1 MLLESEVDG
10 RRLTDLEVRQ
20 FGVLM
25 LLAGYETT
33 SGAMGLSLLHLAERP
48 DQRAQ
53 LFADPA
59 GLAHTAVN
67 ELLRYVSPVQV
78 FCRNAAHDLDLYGET
93 VPAGDVV
100 LLAYGAANHDPRAF
114 SEPDRCILDRHP
126 NRHVAFG
133 HGRHLCLGA
142 NLARLELTI
151 MIERFAELFPDF
163 RLDPEQPPTWKPRGD
178 IRGLATLHLVGPG
191 HGLTT

>member
-1 MLLESEVDG
+1 M
-10 RRLTDLEVRQ
+10 
-20 FGVLM
+20 
-25 LLAGYETT
+25 
-33 SGAMGLSLLHLAERP
+33 
-48 DQRAQ
+48 
-53 LFADPA
+53 
-59 GLAHTAVN
+59 N

-93 VPAGDVV
+93 IPAGDVV

-114 SEPDRCILDRHP
+114 ADPDRCILDRHP

-163 RLDPEQPPTWKPRGD
+163 RRRPGAPADVEAARRHPRPRDAPSRQSGRSGNPLRVVSVD
-178 IRGLATLHLVGPG
+178 CR
-191 HGLTT
+191 

>member
-1 MLLESEVDG
+1 MY
-10 RRLTDLEVRQ
+10 
-20 FGVLM
+20 
-25 LLAGYETT
+25 LAAHPE
-33 SGAMGLSLLHLAERP
+33 
-48 DQRAQ
+48 QRAE

-59 GLAHTAVN
+59 GLAHSAVN

-78 FCRNAAHDLDLYGET
+78 FCRNASHDLDVHGER

-114 SEPDRCILDRHP
+114 PDPDRCILDRRP

-151 MIERFAELFPDF
+151 MLERFAGLFPDF
-163 RLDPEQPPTWKPRGD
+163 RLDPEHPPTWKPRGD
-178 IRGLATLHLVGPG
+178 IRGLATLDLVGLAGARP
-191 HGLTT
+191 